1 MESLNSQMNL
11 SNIVVT
17 ENVSPNKNTQQS
29 NSHTAQSGSGLM
41 GSLKGG
47 AGSIM
52 KNIRDK
58 SHSVIQTVQHS
69 MATKGNLLIKIIKMT
84 IIESILR
91 ILNGN
96 SPMYFITFLYRT
108 GFTLCHRTS
117 CCNVLSCRRHRISI

>member
-1 MESLNSQMNL
+1 MNL

-84 IIESILR
+84 IIECILR
-91 ILNGN
+91 IRSGN
-96 SPMYFITFLYRT
+96 SLMYFITFLYRT

-117 CCNVLSCRRHRISI
+117 CRNVLSCRRH

>member
-11 SNIVVT
+11 SNIAVT
-17 ENVSPNKNTQQS
+17 ENVSPSKNTQL

-69 MATKGNLLIKIIKMT
+69 MATKGNLFIKMT
-84 IIESILR
+84 IIEGILIR
-91 ILNGN
+91 SGN
-96 SPMYFITFLYRT
+96 SPIYFITFVYRT

-117 CCNVLSCRRHRISI
+117 CSNVLSCRRHRISI

>member
-1 MESLNSQMNL
+1 MESLDSQMNL
-11 SNIVVT
+11 SNIAVT
-17 ENVSPNKNTQQS
+17 ENVSPSKNTQL

-69 MATKGNLLIKIIKMT
+69 MATKGNLLIKMT
-84 IIESILR
+84 IIEGILIR
-91 ILNGN
+91 SGN
-96 SPMYFITFLYRT
+96 SPIYFITFVYRT

>member
-1 MESLNSQMNL
+1 MESLDSQMNL
-11 SNIVVT
+11 SNIAVT
-17 ENVSPNKNTQQS
+17 ENVSPNKNTQL

-69 MATKGNLLIKIIKMT
+69 MATKGNLFIKMT
-84 IIESILR
+84 IIEGILIR
-91 ILNGN
+91 SGN
-96 SPMYFITFLYRT
+96 SPIYFITFVYRT

-117 CCNVLSCRRHRISI
+117 CSNVLSCRRHRISI

>member
-1 MESLNSQMNL
+1 MEPLNSPMNL

-69 MATKGNLLIKIIKMT
+69 MATKGNLLIKMT
-84 IIESILR
+84 VIEGILSQ
-91 ILNGN
+91 N
-96 SPMYFITFLYRT
+96 SKKSYWQFPYVLYNIR
-108 GFTLCHRTS
+108 L
-117 CCNVLSCRRHRISI
+117 

>member
-11 SNIVVT
+11 SNIAVT
-17 ENVSPNKNTQQS
+17 ENVSPSKNTQL

-69 MATKGNLLIKIIKMT
+69 MATKGNLLIKMT
-84 IIESILR
+84 IIEG
-91 ILNGN
+91 ILNRIGN
-96 SPMYFITFLYRT
+96 SPMYFITFVYRT

>member
-1 MESLNSQMNL
+1 MESLDSQMNL
-11 SNIVVT
+11 SNIAVT
-17 ENVSPNKNTQQS
+17 ENVSPSKNTQL

-69 MATKGNLLIKIIKMT
+69 MATKGNLFIKMT
-84 IIESILR
+84 IIEGILIR
-91 ILNGN
+91 SGN
-96 SPMYFITFLYRT
+96 SPIYFITFVYRT

-117 CCNVLSCRRHRISI
+117 CSNVLSCRRHRISI

>member
-1 MESLNSQMNL
+1 MESLDSQMNL
-11 SNIVVT
+11 SNIAVT
-17 ENVSPNKNTQQS
+17 ENVSPNKNTQL

-69 MATKGNLLIKIIKMT
+69 MATKGNLLIKIT
-84 IIESILR
+84 IIGGILR
-91 ILNGN
+91 IRSGN
-96 SPMYFITFLYRT
+96 SPIYFITFVYRT

>member
-1 MESLNSQMNL
+1 MESLDSQMNL
-11 SNIVVT
+11 SNIAVT
-17 ENVSPNKNTQQS
+17 ENVSPNKNTQL

-69 MATKGNLLIKIIKMT
+69 MATKGNLLIKIT
-84 IIESILR
+84 IIGGILIR
-91 ILNGN
+91 SGN
-96 SPMYFITFLYRT
+96 SPIYIITFVYRT

-117 CCNVLSCRRHRISI
+117 CSNVLSCRRHRISI

>member
-84 IIESILR
+84 IIECILIR
-91 ILNGN
+91 SGN
-96 SPMYFITFLYRT
+96 SPIYFITFVYRT

-117 CCNVLSCRRHRISI
+117 CSNVLSCRRHRISI

>member
-11 SNIVVT
+11 SNVAVT
-17 ENVSPNKNTQQS
+17 ENVSPSKNTQL

-69 MATKGNLLIKIIKMT
+69 MATKGNLLIKIT
-84 IIESILR
+84 IIGGILIR
-91 ILNGN
+91 SGN
-96 SPMYFITFLYRT
+96 SPIYIITFVYRT

-117 CCNVLSCRRHRISI
+117 CSNVLSCRRHRISI

>member
-1 MESLNSQMNL
+1 MESLNSQINL
-11 SNIVVT
+11 SNIAVT
-17 ENVSPNKNTQQS
+17 ENASPNKNTQL

-69 MATKGNLLIKIIKMT
+69 MATKGNLLIKMT
-84 IIESILR
+84 IIEGILIR
-91 ILNGN
+91 SGN
-96 SPMYFITFLYRT
+96 SPIYFITFVYRT

-117 CCNVLSCRRHRISI
+117 CSNVLSCRRHRISI

>member
-1 MESLNSQMNL
+1 MESLDSQMNL
-11 SNIVVT
+11 SNIAVT
-17 ENVSPNKNTQQS
+17 ENVSPSKNTQL

-69 MATKGNLLIKIIKMT
+69 MATKGNLFIKMT
-84 IIESILR
+84 IIEGKR
-91 ILNGN
+91 IRSGN
-96 SPMYFITFLYRT
+96 SPIYFITFVYRT

-117 CCNVLSCRRHRISI
+117 CSNVLSCRRHRISI

>member
-17 ENVSPNKNTQQS
+17 ESVSPNKNTQQS

-69 MATKGNLLIKIIKMT
+69 MATKGNLLIKMT
-84 IIESILR
+84 IIEGKIQR
-91 ILNGN
+91 IPSGH
-96 SPMYFITFLYRT
+96 SPMYFITFVYRT

>member
-1 MESLNSQMNL
+1 MESLDSQMNL
-11 SNIVVT
+11 SNIAVT
-17 ENVSPNKNTQQS
+17 ENASPNKNTQL

-69 MATKGNLLIKIIKMT
+69 MATKGNLFIKMT
-84 IIESILR
+84 IIEGILIR
-91 ILNGN
+91 SGN
-96 SPMYFITFLYRT
+96 SPIYFITFVYRT

-117 CCNVLSCRRHRISI
+117 CSNVLSCRRHRISI

>member
-1 MESLNSQMNL
+1 MNL

-17 ENVSPNKNTQQS
+17 ENVSPNINTQQS

-69 MATKGNLLIKIIKMT
+69 MATKGNLFIKMT
-84 IIESILR
+84 IIEGILIR
-91 ILNGN
+91 SGN
-96 SPMYFITFLYRT
+96 SPIYFITFVYRT

>member
-1 MESLNSQMNL
+1 MESLNSQMNV
-11 SNIVVT
+11 SNIAVTEKT
-17 ENVSPNKNTQQS
+17 ENVSPSKNTQL

-69 MATKGNLLIKIIKMT
+69 MATKGNLFIKMT
-84 IIESILR
+84 IIEGILIR
-91 ILNGN
+91 SGN
-96 SPMYFITFLYRT
+96 SPIYFITFVYRT

-117 CCNVLSCRRHRISI
+117 CSNVLSCRRHRISI

>member
-1 MESLNSQMNL
+1 MNL

-69 MATKGNLLIKIIKMT
+69 MATKGNLLTKIIRMT
-84 IIESILR
+84 IIELKKFVVAIPLC
-91 ILNGN
+91 
-96 SPMYFITFLYRT
+96 
-108 GFTLCHRTS
+108 TL
-117 CCNVLSCRRHRISI
+117 

>member
-1 MESLNSQMNL
+1 MNL
-11 SNIVVT
+11 SNIAVT
-17 ENVSPNKNTQQS
+17 ENVSPSKNTQL

-69 MATKGNLLIKIIKMT
+69 MATKGNLFIKMT
-84 IIESILR
+84 IIEGIFQR
-91 ILNGN
+91 IRSGN
-96 SPMYFITFLYRT
+96 SPIYFITFVYRT

-117 CCNVLSCRRHRISI
+117 CSNVLSC

>member
-84 IIESILR
+84 IIEGIS
-91 ILNGN
+91 GN
-96 SPMYFITFLYRT
+96 SPMYFITFVYRT

>member
-1 MESLNSQMNL
+1 MESLDSQMNL
-11 SNIVVT
+11 SNIAVT
-17 ENVSPNKNTQQS
+17 ENVSPNKNTQL

-69 MATKGNLLIKIIKMT
+69 MATKGNLLIKMT
-84 IIESILR
+84 IIEGILIR
-91 ILNGN
+91 SGN
-96 SPMYFITFLYRT
+96 SPIYFITFVYRT

-117 CCNVLSCRRHRISI
+117 CSNVLSCRRHRISI

>member
-1 MESLNSQMNL
+1 MESLDSQMNL
-11 SNIVVT
+11 SNIAVT
-17 ENVSPNKNTQQS
+17 ENVSPNKNTQL

-69 MATKGNLLIKIIKMT
+69 MATKGNLFIKMT
-84 IIESILR
+84 IIEGILIR
-91 ILNGN
+91 SGN
-96 SPMYFITFLYRT
+96 SPIYFITFVYRT

-117 CCNVLSCRRHRISI
+117 CSNVLSCRRHRIGI

>member
-52 KNIRDK
+52 KNLRDK

-84 IIESILR
+84 IQR

-96 SPMYFITFLYRT
+96 SPMYFITFLCRT

>member
-1 MESLNSQMNL
+1 MNL
-11 SNIVVT
+11 SNVAVT
-17 ENVSPNKNTQQS
+17 ENVSPSKNTQL
-29 NSHTAQSGSGLM
+29 NSQTAQSGSGLM

-69 MATKGNLLIKIIKMT
+69 MATKGNLFIKMN
-84 IIESILR
+84 IIEGILIR
-91 ILNGN
+91 SGN
-96 SPMYFITFLYRT
+96 SPIYFITFVYRT

>member
-11 SNIVVT
+11 SNVAVT
-17 ENVSPNKNTQQS
+17 ENVSPSKNTQL

-69 MATKGNLLIKIIKMT
+69 MATKGNLLIKMT
-84 IIESILR
+84 IIEGIFS
-91 ILNGN
+91 GN

-117 CCNVLSCRRHRISI
+117 CSNVLSCRRHRISI

>member
-84 IIESILR
+84 IIECIKKIRS
-91 ILNGN
+91 GN
-96 SPMYFITFLYRT
+96 SLMYFITFLYRT

>member
-69 MATKGNLLIKIIKMT
+69 MATKGNLLIEIIKMT
-84 IIESILR
+84 IIEGILIR
-91 ILNGN
+91 CGN
-96 SPMYFITFLYRT
+96 SPMYFITFVYRT

>member
-1 MESLNSQMNL
+1 MESLDSQMNL
-11 SNIVVT
+11 SNIAVT
-17 ENVSPNKNTQQS
+17 ENVSPNKNTQL

-69 MATKGNLLIKIIKMT
+69 MATKGNLLIKMT
-84 IIESILR
+84 IIEG
-91 ILNGN
+91 ILNRIGN
-96 SPMYFITFLYRT
+96 SPMYFITFVYRT

-117 CCNVLSCRRHRISI
+117 CSNVLSCRRHRISI

>member
-84 IIESILR
+84 IIE

>member
-11 SNIVVT
+11 SNIAVT
-17 ENVSPNKNTQQS
+17 ENVSPSKNTQL

-69 MATKGNLLIKIIKMT
+69 MATKGNLFIKMN
-84 IIESILR
+84 IIEGILIR
-91 ILNGN
+91 SGN
-96 SPMYFITFLYRT
+96 SPIYFITFVYRT

>member
-1 MESLNSQMNL
+1 MNL
-11 SNIVVT
+11 SNIAVT
-17 ENVSPNKNTQQS
+17 ENVSPSKNTQL

-69 MATKGNLLIKIIKMT
+69 MATKGNLLIKMT
-84 IIESILR
+84 IIEG
-91 ILNGN
+91 ILN
-96 SPMYFITFLYRT
+96 SKKSYWQFPYVLYNIR
-108 GFTLCHRTS
+108 L
-117 CCNVLSCRRHRISI
+117 